1 MKCPKCGHEFE
12 TDEEDKVIM
21 NMNKYDELIR
31 FACIG
36 EVALSRVKK

>member
-12 TDEEDKVIM
+12 TDEE
-21 NMNKYDELIR
+21 NKILISEKKFEKLMR

-36 EVALSRVKK
+36 EVALARVKK